1 MGEDRISECFR
12 KLRQSVGNETL
23 INLRK
28 KEDRKVRIDEKY
40 LWHFFANGRKNV
52 RKDMNHSCENNLSK
66 NTYTLEHTCIHIRV
80 HIFTSQ

>member
-1 MGEDRISECFR
+1 M
-12 KLRQSVGNETL
+12 GNETL

-52 RKDMNHSCENNLSK
+52 RKDMNHSCENKLSK
-66 NTYTLEHTCIHIRV
+66 NIYTLEHMHTHTCAHFY
-80 HIFTSQ
+80 FTMKKPLVSYLIC